1 MTESSTESSIAHAW
15 AADTPAPATTPT
27 PRRLI
32 SHLRYLALA
41 VSNFDEELAFL
52 TKYWGLTEVDRRDEP
67 GRVSYLWAE
76 GSPEPY
82 TVRLREGDKRI
93 DLIAFGAHSRLEV
106 DELAARLRAAG
117 VQFVHEPRE
126 LTQPGGGYGFRCFDV
141 DGRTLEI
148 STDVTLRQNR
158 KIQPREPVPVKL
170 SHVVVNTTDLDRT
183 TQWYIDHLD
192 FAISD
197 TLFSDRMGDLMHF
210 MRCNNAHHSLAIAK
224 GPHPS
229 LHHASFEMRGVEE
242 WMRGAGKILRSGAR
256 MVWGPGRHNAGDNTF
271 AYFLDPAG
279 NTLEYTTELA
289 TIEDEDLWHPSKLDV
304 NLVTTQDQWGT
315 ANEMSELVARESFN
329 DVDRG
334 LFVAPPI

>member
-1 MTESSTESSIAHAW
+1 MMT
-15 AADTPAPATTPT
+15 
-27 PRRLI
+27 RRLI
-32 SHLRYLALA
+32 SHLRFLALTVVDYDA
-41 VSNFDEELAFL
+41 EHEFL
-52 TKYWGLTEVDRRDEP
+52 TKHWGLTEVATATADG
-67 GRVSYLWAE
+67 GRVSYLAAE

-82 TVRLREGDKRI
+82 VIRLREGGKRI
-93 DLIAFGAHSRLEV
+93 DLISYGALDRADVEALHIRLA
-106 DELAARLRAAG
+106 DAG
-117 VQFVHEPRE
+117 TRIVHPPKP
-126 LTQPGGGYGFRCFDV
+126 LDQHGGGYGFRFFDV
-141 DGRTLEI
+141 DGRTIEI
-148 STDVTLRQNR
+148 STDVELRENR
-158 KIQPREPVPVKL
+158 RIQPREPVPVKL
-170 SHVVVNTTDLDRT
+170 SHVVVNTVDLPKT

-197 TLFSDRMGDLMHF
+197 TLYSARMGDLMNF
-210 MRCNNAHHSLAIAK
+210 MRCNNAHHSFAIAQ
-224 GPHPS
+224 GPHAS

-289 TIEDEDLWHPSKLDV
+289 VIEDEDLWHPSKLDV

-329 DVDRG
+329 DVDDG

>member
-1 MTESSTESSIAHAW
+1 MT
-15 AADTPAPATTPT
+15 
-27 PRRLI
+27 RRLI
-32 SHLRYLALA
+32 SHLRHLALA
-41 VSNFDEELAFL
+41 VPDFGAEREFL
-52 TKYWGLTEVDRRDEP
+52 TAYWGLTEVATADAAG
-67 GRVSYLWAE
+67 GRVSYLAAE

-82 TVRLREGDKRI
+82 VVRLREGEKRI
-93 DLIAFGAHSRLEV
+93 DLIAYGAQDRADV
-106 DELAARLRAAG
+106 DALHARLVDAG
-117 VQFVHEPRE
+117 VQIVHAPRE
-126 LTQPGGGYGFRCFDV
+126 LTQFGGGYGFRFFDG
-141 DGRTLEI
+141 DGRTVEV
-148 STDVTLRQNR
+148 STDVALRENR
-158 KIQPREPVPVKL
+158 RIQPREPLPVKL
-170 SHVVVNTTDLDRT
+170 SHVVVNTPDLAET

-197 TLFSDRMGDLMHF
+197 TLFSPKMGDLMNF
-210 MRCNNAHHSLAIAK
+210 MRCNNAHHSFAIAQ
-224 GPHPS
+224 GPHCS

-242 WMRGAGKILRSGAR
+242 WMRGSGKILRSGAR

-334 LFVAPPI
+334 LFVAPPL

>member
-1 MTESSTESSIAHAW
+1 MTQ
-15 AADTPAPATTPT
+15 
-27 PRRLI
+27 RKI

-41 VSNFDEELAFL
+41 VENYEEELAFL
-52 TKYWGLTEVDRRDEP
+52 TGSWGLTRVDGDADL
-67 GRVSYLWAE
+67 SYLACE

-82 TVRLREGDKRI
+82 SVRLRRGPKRI
-93 DLIAFGAHSRLEV
+93 DLVSFGAHSRQDV
-106 DELAARLRAAG
+106 DGLFVDLREAG
-117 VQFVHEPRE
+117 VQVVHEPRE
-126 LTQPGGGYGFRCFDV
+126 LTQPGGGYGFRVFDV
-141 DGRTLEI
+141 DGRTLEV
-148 STDVTLRQNR
+148 STEVELRQSR

-170 SHVVVNTTDLDRT
+170 SHVVVNSADLART

-192 FAISD
+192 FAVSD
-197 TLFSDRMGDLMHF
+197 TLFSPKMGDLMNF
-210 MRCNNAHHSLAIAK
+210 MRCNNAHHSFAVAQ
-224 GPHPS
+224 GPHCS

-242 WMRGAGKILRSGAR
+242 WMRGSGKILRSGAR

-289 TIEDEDLWHPSKLDV
+289 VIEDEDLWHPSKLDV
-304 NLVTTQDQWGT
+304 NLVSTQDQWGT

-334 LFVAPPI
+334 LFVAPPV

>member
-1 MTESSTESSIAHAW
+1 MT
-15 AADTPAPATTPT
+15 
-27 PRRLI
+27 RRLI

-41 VSNFDEELAFL
+41 VPNYDEERTFL
-52 TKYWGLTEVDRRDEP
+52 TTYWGLTEVATDTVD
-67 GRVSYLWAE
+67 GGGVSYLAAE

-82 TVRLREGDKRI
+82 VLRLREGEKRI
-93 DLIAFGAHSRLEV
+93 DLVAFGAQDRADV
-106 DELAARLRAAG
+106 DALHARLAEAA
-117 VQFVHEPRE
+117 VRIVHEPRE
-126 LTQPGGGYGFRCFDV
+126 LTQHGGGYGMRFFDG
-141 DGRTLEI
+141 DGRTVEV
-148 STDVTLRQNR
+148 STEVALRENR
-158 KIQPREPVPVKL
+158 KINPREPLPVKL
-170 SHVVVNTTDLDRT
+170 SHVVVNTPNLPAT

-197 TLFSDRMGDLMHF
+197 TLFSAKMGDLMNF
-210 MRCNNAHHSLAIAK
+210 MRCNNAHHSFAIAQ
-224 GPHPS
+224 GPHAS

-242 WMRGAGKILRSGAR
+242 WMRGSGKILRSGAR

-289 TIEDEDLWHPSKLDV
+289 VIEDEDLWHPSKLDV

-334 LFVAPPI
+334 LFVAPPV

>member
-1 MTESSTESSIAHAW
+1 MT
-15 AADTPAPATTPT
+15 
-27 PRRLI
+27 RRLI
-32 SHLRYLALA
+32 SHLRYLALT
-41 VSNFDEELAFL
+41 VPDFDSEHEFL
-52 TKYWGLTEVDRRDEP
+52 TKFWGLTEVATATVDG
-67 GRVSYLWAE
+67 GRVSYLAAE

-82 TVRLREGDKRI
+82 AVRLREGTKRI
-93 DLIAFGAHSRLEV
+93 DLIAYGALDRADVTALHDRLVE
-106 DELAARLRAAG
+106 AG
-117 VQFVHEPRE
+117 VRMVHAPQD
-126 LTQPGGGYGFRCFDV
+126 LTQYGGGWGFRFFDY
-141 DGRTLEI
+141 DGRTIEV
-148 STDVTLRQNR
+148 STEVELRENR

-170 SHVVVNTTDLDRT
+170 SHVVVNTPNLAET

-197 TLFSDRMGDLMHF
+197 TLMNPKMGDLMHF
-210 MRCNNAHHSLAIAK
+210 MRCNNAHHSFAIAQ
-224 GPHPS
+224 GPHCS

-289 TIEDEDLWHPSKLDV
+289 VIEDEDLWHPSKLDV

-315 ANEMSELVARESFN
+315 SNEMSELVARESFN
-329 DVDRG
+329 DVDLG
-334 LFVAPPI
+334 LFVAPPL

>member
-1 MTESSTESSIAHAW
+1 MTQQ
-15 AADTPAPATTPT
+15 
-27 PRRLI
+27 RLI
-32 SHLRYLALA
+32 SHLRHLALA
-41 VSNFDEELAFL
+41 VQNYDEELEFL
-52 TKYWGLTEVDRRDEP
+52 TRYWGLTQVAGGD
-67 GRVSYLWAE
+67 GLAYLAAE

-82 TVRLREGDKRI
+82 AVRLRRGDKRI
-93 DLIAFGAHSRLEV
+93 DLISYGALTAADV
-106 DELAARLRAAG
+106 DALHARLAAAD
-117 VQFVHEPRE
+117 VQIVQEPGE
-126 LTQPGGGYGFRCFDV
+126 LTEFGGGYGFRFFDI
-141 DGRTLEI
+141 DGRTVEV
-148 STDVTLRQNR
+148 SSDVALRESR
-158 KIQPREPVPVKL
+158 KIAPREPVPVKL
-170 SHVVVNTTDLDRT
+170 SHVVVNTPNLDKT

-197 TLFSDRMGDLMHF
+197 TLFSQSMGDLMHF
-210 MRCNNAHHSLAIAK
+210 MRCNTAHHSFAIAQ
-224 GPHPS
+224 GPHCS

-289 TIEDEDLWHPSKLDV
+289 VIEDEDLWHPSKLDV

-329 DVDRG
+329 DVDGG
-334 LFVAPPI
+334 LSVAPPV